1 MQGNRQRGTE
11 KFLVALGCESWTSL
25 VGRVFVVCICIAY
38 FLIPFG
44 IAKDLVG
51 IRAFLSR
58 ATAHA
63 WATTQDSSSYRDYGS
78 SYGGGMAIS
87 TSSCDETVTF
97 HTSTGQSV
105 TFHASDST
113 NFVSLPCYQDSVLV
127 LYNPQHPSDARI
139 SDDIAPEMKVDILE
153 LVVLLGVPL
162 GPFLLLP
169 LGALLRW
176 IDRLRIAK
184 GDETKVNGTS

>member
-1 MQGNRQRGTE
+1 MQEHRHRGTA
-11 KFLVALGCESWTSL
+11 KFLTALGCDSWASL
-25 VGRVFVVCICIAY
+25 IGRVFVVCICIAY

-51 IRAFLSR
+51 ISTFLSR

-63 WATTQDSSSYRDYGS
+63 WATTKDSSSYRDYGS
-78 SYGGGMAIS
+78 SYGGGMPVS
-87 TSSCDETVTF
+87 TSSCDEEVTF

-105 TFHASDST
+105 TFYASDST
-113 NFVSLPCYQDSVLV
+113 NFVDLPCYQDSVLV

-153 LVVLLGVPL
+153 LVVLLGIPL
-162 GPFLLLP
+162 APLLLLP
-169 LGALLRW
+169 LGMLLRW
-176 IDRLRIAK
+176 IDYVRGR
-184 GDETKVNGTS
+184 GR